1 VNAREPA
8 IVLDRLTKRFGTH
21 AAVDGLSL
29 SVEPGSIFGFLGPN
43 GSGKSTTIKMLCG
56 LLRPSSGDA
65 HIDGHDVITQT
76 DLVRRSIG
84 YMAQGF
90 ALYGDL
96 TVDENLEFFARAYG
110 LGHAIPERKREVI
123 EIVGIGAYRNFLAAT
138 LSGGWQRRLALAA
151 ALIHDPP
158 VVFLDEP
165 TSGIDPVAR
174 RNLWDLLFRLTAA
187 GKTFFVTTHYM
198 DEAERCSSLAYIFD
212 GKLLAS
218 GSPDAIR
225 SLAVVTPAGTRR
237 YTIATDDVMETYRRI
252 GAFSAVKDATIFGR
266 DIHVMVDAATT
277 PEQIAQAVGIAIER
291 IVPVTASLEDAFVAL
306 TRANAA

>member
-1 VNAREPA
+1 MSEPA
-8 IVLDRLTKRFGTH
+8 IVIEALTKRFGDRDV
-21 AAVDGLSL
+21 VDRLSL
-29 SVEPGSIFGFLGPN
+29 TVDAGSIFGFLGPN

-56 LLRPSSGDA
+56 LLRPTSGA
-65 HIDGHDVITQT
+65 ARVAGHDVATQS

-90 ALYGDL
+90 TLYGDL

-110 LGHAIPERKREVI
+110 LGRAGEARKREVI
-123 EIVGIGAYRNFLAAT
+123 EIVGIGAYANYLAAR

-198 DEAERCSSLAYIFD
+198 DEAERCGSLAYIFN
-212 GKLLAS
+212 GRLLAS
-218 GSPDAIR
+218 GSPQAIC
-225 SLAVVTPAGTRR
+225 SLPVVAPAGQRR
-237 YTIATDDVMETYRRI
+237 FTIATDDVMQTYRRI
-252 GAFSAVKDATIFGR
+252 GELAEIKDSTIFGR
-266 DIHVMVDAATT
+266 DIHVMVDVATT
-277 PEQIAQAVGIAIER
+277 AQTLAHDLDLDPSRIA
-291 IVPVTASLEDAFVAL
+291 PVAPSLEDAFVAL
-306 TRANAA
+306 TRANSG